1 MENAI
6 CRSNCRLLL
15 VLIIGSMSLSAFAS
29 LFNQTRGEMQELE
42 CVYHVT
48 LQKHA
53 LVVQGLLE

>member
-48 LQKHA
+48 L
-53 LVVQGLLE
+53 VVQGLLE